1 MKKKSSIEEKTN
13 EKLIERKISVGVM
26 CVWEWKR
33 DLKLHKNQCEKQETL
48 LWHEENVTEL
58 YTCGLKAI
66 NSSAV
71 VRKPFRGRL
80 KEKSHTIARILL

>member
-13 EKLIERKISVGVM
+13 EKLIERKMFVGV
-26 CVWEWKR
+26 VWEWKR

-80 KEKSHTIARILL
+80 KEKSHKTARISL